1 METQVPLPQQQAPP
15 QAPPQAPSQAP
26 PQSPPQQTPPL
37 LPPSQVPPPSQQDPP
52 QQALPQQAV
61 FNVQYAPFMMG
72 SCRSEVLKDDYS
84 CEGIEDFFVNTHTHT
99 HTQYFFILFFQFYRF
114 LKIRAKKHI
123 FPSKFMLLESN

>member
-15 QAPPQAPSQAP
+15 QAPPQAPSQ
-26 PQSPPQQTPPL
+26 QTPQAFSL
-37 LPPSQVPPPSQQDPP
+37 PPPSQQDPP
-52 QQALPQQAV
+52 QQTFPQQAV

-99 HTQYFFILFFQFYRF
+99 QYFFILFFQFYRF